1 MKLLIPNQTGGD
13 EFRVSLVPQGV
24 RSLVSTCE
32 IWLESGAGTGAG
44 YGDDE
49 YVSAGARVV
58 DSETAWSQ
66 ADLVLVVRPPELSR
80 VKRMKRGSLL
90 VGFLRPLDDLSYV
103 QDLAE
108 VGVIGLALELLPRI
122 TRAQSMDALSSQA
135 NLAGYRA
142 VILAAE
148 RLQKIFPMM
157 MTAAGTLQPAKVFV
171 IGAGVAGL
179 QAIATAR
186 RLGAV
191 VSAYDVRPTVKEQ
204 VQSVGGK
211 FVELPLES
219 VGTQD
224 SSGYASAQSV
234 EQQQKQAELMAR
246 VIADSDVVISTALIP
261 GKPAPRLIP
270 ASAIRKMV
278 RGSVIVDLAA
288 EKGGNCEWTVPGQ
301 VVQREG
307 ITIVGYTNLA
317 SQVPTHASMVYSNN
331 LVKLLGLIL
340 DKQGQLKLDLS
351 DEIISGLLVC
361 QDGRIVH
368 PMLSQLLNLSTETG
382 HNHE

>member
-1 MKLLIPNQTGGD
+1 MKLLIPNQTGDD
-13 EFRVSLVPQGV
+13 EFRVALVPQGV
-24 RSLVSTCE
+24 RSLIPPHEVFVE
-32 IWLESGAGTGAG
+32 TGAG
-44 YGDDE
+44 VGAGYSDDA
-49 YVSAGARVV
+49 YLSAGARVV
-58 DSETAWSQ
+58 EQKTAWHE
-66 ADLVLVVRPPELSR
+66 ADIVLVVRPPALSE
-80 VKRMKRGSLL
+80 VQQMKRGALL
-90 VGFLRPLDDLSYV
+90 VGFLRPLDDMPYV
-103 QDLAE
+103 QGLADA
-108 VGVIGLALELLPRI
+108 GVTGLALELLPRI

-211 FVELPLES
+211 FVELPLETS
-219 VGTQD
+219 SAQEA
-224 SSGYASAQSV
+224 SGYASAQSV
-234 EQQQKQAELMAR
+234 EQQQKQADLMAR

-270 ASAIRKMV
+270 DSVLRKMS

-301 VVQREG
+301 VIQREG
-307 ITIVGYTNLA
+307 ITIIGYTNWA
-317 SQVPTHASMVYSNN
+317 AQVPTHASQVYSNN
-331 LVKLLGLIL
+331 LIKLLGLIL
-340 DKQGQLKLDLS
+340 DKQGQIKLDGS

-361 QDGRIVH
+361 QNGQVVH
-368 PMLSQLLNLSTETG
+368 PMLNKASSV
-382 HNHE
+382 

>member
-1 MKLLIPNQTGGD
+1 MKLLIPNQAGGD
-13 EFRVSLVPQGV
+13 EFRVSLVPQGI
-24 RSLVSTCE
+24 RSLVPTHE
-32 IWLESGAGTGAG
+32 IWVESGAGTGAG
-44 YGDDE
+44 YSDDA
-49 YVSAGARVV
+49 YVSAAAQVV

-80 VKRMKRGSLL
+80 VKQMKRESLL
-90 VGFLRPLDDLSYV
+90 VGFLRPLDDLPYV
-103 QDLAE
+103 QAVAE
-108 VGVIGLALELLPRI
+108 TGITGLALELLPRI
-122 TRAQSMDALSSQA
+122 TRAQAMDALSSQA

-211 FVELPLES
+211 FVELPLEVS
-219 VGTQD
+219 TAQEV
-224 SSGYASAQSV
+224 SGYASAQSV

-246 VIADSDVVISTALIP
+246 VIAESDVVISTALVP

-270 ASAIRKMV
+270 ASAVRKMSP
-278 RGSVIVDLAA
+278 GSVIVDLAA

-317 SQVPTHASMVYSNN
+317 SQVPTHASLVYSNN
-331 LVKLLGLIL
+331 LIKLLGLIL
-340 DKQGQLKLDLS
+340 DKHGQLKLDLS

-361 QDGRIVH
+361 QNGKIVH
-368 PMLSQLLNLSTETG
+368 PLLTKMLQPSTETG
-382 HNHE
+382 QDHG